1 MITVNFKYDIE
12 ALELQAIMNNNSINY
27 FTREIV
33 LLFPWFEHILVEREF
48 SFRL

>member
-12 ALELQAIMNNNSINY
+12 ALELQVIMNNNSINY

-33 LLFPWFEHILVEREF
+33 LLFP
-48 SFRL
+48 